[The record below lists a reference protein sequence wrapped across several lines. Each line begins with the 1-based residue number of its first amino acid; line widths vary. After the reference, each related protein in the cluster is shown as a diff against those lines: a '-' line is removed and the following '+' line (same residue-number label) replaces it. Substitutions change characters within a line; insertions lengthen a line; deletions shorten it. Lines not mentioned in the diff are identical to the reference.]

1 MNTLEVQTKINQK
14 LSRLSPE
21 QLGIVWN
28 FLESLETSS
37 IPIEEEGSRQTIL
50 ERMGG
55 YPNCLLDEDDQD
67 ENLSDRDV
75 RKKIIAERIK
85 EKYRKTNL

>member
-21 QLGIVWN
+21 QLGVVWN
-28 FLESLETSS
+28 FVESLQTDSVS
-37 IPIEEEGSRQTIL
+37 VIEETPRKTIL

-55 YPNCLLDEDDQD
+55 YPDCLLDEDDQD

-75 RKKIIAERIK
+75 RKKIIAERIQA
-85 EKYRKTNL
+85 KYRKTNL

>member
-21 QLGIVWN
+21 QLGVVWN
-28 FLESLETSS
+28 FVESLKTASVPVMEET
-37 IPIEEEGSRQTIL
+37 PRKTIL

-55 YPNCLLDEDDQD
+55 YPDCLLDEDDQD

-75 RKKIIAERIK
+75 RKKIIAEKIRHRHQ
-85 EKYRKTNL
+85 ERHQ

>member
-21 QLGIVWN
+21 QLGVVWN
-28 FLESLETSS
+28 FVESLETASV
-37 IPIEEEGSRQTIL
+37 PVMEETPRKTIL

-55 YPNCLLDEDDQD
+55 LPEFSLHGGKD
-67 ENLSDRDV
+67 LSDRDV
-75 RKKIIAERIK
+75 RKKIIAEKIK
-85 EKYRKTNL
+85 EKHQDRHQ

>member
-37 IPIEEEGSRQTIL
+37 IPVEENTSRKTIL

-55 YPNCLLDEDDQD
+55 YPDCLLDEDDQD

-75 RKKIIAERIK
+75 RKKIIAERIQ